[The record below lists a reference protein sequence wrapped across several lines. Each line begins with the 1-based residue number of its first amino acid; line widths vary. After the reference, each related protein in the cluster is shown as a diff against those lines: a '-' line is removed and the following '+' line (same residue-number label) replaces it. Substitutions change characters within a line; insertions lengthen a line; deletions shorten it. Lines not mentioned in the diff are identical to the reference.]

1 MKTIFEFDDN
11 NPSYYENHESI
22 KLYAMQNAEMLGFSL
37 QQMFDKIRQW
47 EKNDKY
53 SVSTDEVRDAL
64 LEILDN
70 NGINLER
77 LGY

>member
-11 NPSYYENHESI
+11 NPSYYENRENT

-37 QQMFDKIRQW
+37 QQMFDKTRQW

-53 SVSTDEVRDAL
+53 IISTDEVRNAL

>member
-1 MKTIFEFDDN
+1 MKITFEFDDTK
-11 NPSYYENHESI
+11 PEFAEYREGY
-22 KLYAMQNAEMLGFSL
+22 KLYAMQNAEMLGFSIE
-37 QQMFDKIRQW
+37 QIFDRIRNW

-53 SVSTDEVRDAL
+53 NVSTDELRDTL

-70 NGINLER
+70 NGISLDK

>member
-1 MKTIFEFDDN
+1 MKITFEFDDTK
-11 NPSYYENHESI
+11 PEFYENHEST
-22 KLYAMQNAEMLGFSL
+22 KLYAMQNAEMLGFSIE
-37 QQMFDKIRQW
+37 QIFDKIRNW

-53 SVSTDEVRDAL
+53 SVSTDEIRDAI

-70 NGINLER
+70 NGISLNK

>member
-1 MKTIFEFDDN
+1 
-11 NPSYYENHESI
+11 
-22 KLYAMQNAEMLGFSL
+22 MLGFSIE
-37 QQMFDKIRQW
+37 QIFDKIRNW

-53 SVSTDEVRDAL
+53 NVSTDELRDAI

-70 NGINLER
+70 NGISLGK

>member
-1 MKTIFEFDDN
+1 MKTVFEFDDSLS
-11 NPSYYENHESI
+11 SYYENHENT

-47 EKNDKY
+47 EKNNKY

>member
-11 NPSYYENHESI
+11 NPSYYENHENT

-37 QQMFDKIRQW
+37 QQIFDKIRQW

-70 NGINLER
+70 NSINLER

>member
-1 MKTIFEFDDN
+1 MKIRFEFDDN
-11 NPSYYENHESI
+11 EPGFYENHETT

-37 QQMFDKIRQW
+37 QQIFDKIRQC

-53 SVSTDEVRDAL
+53 NISTDEMRDFL